1 MYYILKLWNK
11 VYKYRRKWV
20 LGLEY
25 RNIIL
30 ENSAA
35 LEWIYNKFWK
45 NEINSVV
52 EQAEKLWDYMLTY
65 LFNFLS

>member
-1 MYYILKLWNK
+1 M
-11 VYKYRRKWV
+11 
-20 LGLEY
+20 GLEY